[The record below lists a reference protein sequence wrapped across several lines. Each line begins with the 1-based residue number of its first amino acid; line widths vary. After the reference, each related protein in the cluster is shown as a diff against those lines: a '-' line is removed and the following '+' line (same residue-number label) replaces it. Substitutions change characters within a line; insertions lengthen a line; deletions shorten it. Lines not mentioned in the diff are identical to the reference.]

1 MPLVLSYAEQA
12 KKPAAPQSCLRKQ
25 RSERPK
31 LNAVSPQYANTGVYE
46 NVRETSHAKDRRKE
60 RGVCIPKLHINDI
73 LKLPIYTIDKESQDD
88 IGCTKYLDIKNNCVY
103 YIREDGYDRKSGK
116 KKYKITTHIENTN
129 PIQML
134 RYYAF
139 GQNIDFNTLCR
150 DNAFGTCK
158 RGVNCK
164 YIHINV

>member
-1 MPLVLSYAEQA
+1 MV
-12 KKPAAPQSCLRKQ
+12 KKPPPVQSNSRKHN
-25 RSERPK
+25 SKYKEKPK
-31 LNAVSPQYANTGVYE
+31 LNLGSPQNVNTDVHDYL
-46 NVRETSHAKDRRKE
+46 RETSHAKDRRKQ

-73 LKLPIYTIDKESQDD
+73 LKLPIYTIDKDSPTDS
-88 IGCTKYLDIKNNCVY
+88 GCTKYLDIKNNCVY

-139 GQNIDFNTLCR
+139 GQNIDFDTLCR
-150 DNAFGTCK
+150 DNAFGNCT
-158 RGVNCK
+158 RGAKCRF
-164 YIHINV
+164 IHING